1 MYPFEYAAPATLDEA
16 LAMLHEHGDEAKI
29 LAGGQSLIP
38 ILQYRLARPRVVV
51 DINGLPFGTIAADN
65 GRLRLG
71 ALVRHHE
78 LEESDVIAQRC
89 PVLAEAARLIGNVR
103 VRALGTVGGSL
114 AHADPAAELAMVMT
128 ALDAELAIASS
139 SGRRTLASREFFTGP
154 LTTALATDEIVTAI
168 DVPAMREY
176 GWAVEEIS
184 RRAGDFAIVAAGALV
199 RLDRAG
205 RIDDARIAF
214 GGVADRPVH
223 ARGTEDALRGREP
236 TPETLAR
243 AAQVARD
250 ALDPP
255 SDAFVSAAYRR
266 HLAGVLC
273 RRALTRAVEGARR

>member
-16 LAMLHEHGDEAKI
+16 VGLLREHGDEAKL

-38 ILQYRLARPRVVV
+38 ILQYRLARPRIVV
-51 DINGLPFGTIAADN
+51 DINGLPFGTITADN

-78 LEESDVIAQRC
+78 LEDSEIIAQRW

-128 ALDAELAIASS
+128 ALDAQLVIASA
-139 SGRRTLASREFFTGP
+139 SGRRTIAARQFFTGP
-154 LTTALATDEIVTAI
+154 LTTALAPAEMLTEI
-168 DVPAMREY
+168 DVAAIAAY
-176 GWAVEEIS
+176 GWGIEEIS
-184 RRAGDFAIVAAGALV
+184 RRAGDFAIVAAVALV

-205 RIDDARIAF
+205 RIDDARVAF

-223 ARGTEDALRGREP
+223 ARGAEDALRGHEP

-243 AAQVARD
+243 AAQVGRD

-255 SDAFVSAAYRR
+255 SDAFVSGAYRR

-273 RRALTRAVEGARR
+273 RRALTRAVERARR

>member
-1 MYPFEYAAPATLDEA
+1 MYQFEYAAPATLDEA
-16 LAMLHEHGDEAKI
+16 VGLLREHGDEAKV

-38 ILQYRLARPRVVV
+38 ILQYRLARPRIVV
-51 DINGLPFGTIAADN
+51 DINGLAFGNITADN
-65 GRLRLG
+65 GHLRLG

-78 LEESDVIAQRC
+78 LEESEIIAQRC

-128 ALDAELAIASS
+128 ALDAQLVIASA
-139 SGRRTLASREFFTGP
+139 SGRRTIAARQFFTGP
-154 LTTALATDEIVTAI
+154 LTTALAPAEMLTEI
-168 DVPAMREY
+168 DVAATASY
-176 GWAVEEIS
+176 GWGVEEIS
-184 RRAGDFAIVAAGALV
+184 RRAGDFAIVAAVALV

-205 RIDDARIAF
+205 RIDDARVAF

-223 ARGTEDALRGREP
+223 ARGAEDALRGHEP
-236 TPETLAR
+236 TPEALAR

-255 SDAFVSAAYRR
+255 SDAFVSGAYRR

-273 RRALTRAVEGARR
+273 RRGLTRAVERARR